1 MNPAEKLDPVS
12 KSTGAPSTWHVILA
26 LAAVYSIWGSTY
38 LAIHFAV
45 ETLPPFLMAGVRFV
59 IAGGILFAWMRT
71 RGTPAPTRTQWR
83 ATAVMGA
90 LLLLG
95 GNGVLAWAEQTVPSG
110 LAALMIG
117 TVPVW
122 MVLLDWFRGDGGR
135 PTAGVTLGLAL
146 GLAGIALLVG
156 PGIFAGDNPINTVG
170 LVALIFASLSWAAGS
185 FYARRAPLPA
195 ASLLATGMEM
205 LAGGALLLIAGVL
218 TGELGQL
225 RLDHVSTQSLVAF
238 AYLIVFGSW
247 VGFTAYTWLLRSTS
261 PAVSSTYAY
270 VNPVVAVF
278 LGWALGGEALTSRTV
293 LAAGIV
299 VAAVVIITSQRA
311 NRSLPKS
318 VDSVPGIVQAD

>member
-1 MNPAEKLDPVS
+1 MNPEEQGRPAS
-12 KSTGAPSTWHVILA
+12 KTSSPPSTWHVIAA

-59 IAGGILFAWMRT
+59 IAGGLLFVWMRM

-83 ATAVMGA
+83 ATAIMGA
-90 LLLLG
+90 LLLVG

-135 PTAGVTLGLAL
+135 PTAGVTLGLVL
-146 GLAGIALLVG
+146 GLVGIALLVG
-156 PGIFAGDNPINTVG
+156 PGIWAGDNRIDTVG
-170 LVALIFASLSWAAGS
+170 LVALVFASLSWAVGS

-205 LAGGALLLIAGVL
+205 LVGGGLLLIVGVL

-225 RLDHVSTQSLVAF
+225 RLDHVSAQSLVAF
-238 AYLIVFGSW
+238 GYLIVFGSW
-247 VGFTAYTWLLRSTS
+247 VGFTAYTWLLRATP

-293 LAAGIV
+293 LAAAII

-311 NRSLPKS
+311 NKS
-318 VDSVPGIVQAD
+318 VPKPADSVPGIVQAD

>member
-1 MNPAEKLDPVS
+1 MNPAEKSGSVS
-12 KSTGAPSTWHVILA
+12 KTTGVPSTGHVIAA

-59 IAGGILFAWMRT
+59 IAGAILFAWMRT
-71 RGTPAPTRTQWR
+71 RGSPAPTRIQWR
-83 ATAVMGA
+83 ATAIVGA
-90 LLLLG
+90 LLLMG

-146 GLAGIALLVG
+146 GLVGIALLVG
-156 PGIFAGDNPINTVG
+156 PGILAGDNPVNTVG
-170 LVALIFASLSWAAGS
+170 LVALVFASLSWAAGS
-185 FYARRAPLPA
+185 FYARRAPMPS

-205 LAGGALLLIAGVL
+205 LAGGGLLLMAGVL

-238 AYLIVFGSW
+238 GYLIVFGSW
-247 VGFTAYTWLLRSTS
+247 VGFTAYTWLLRETS
-261 PAVSSTYAY
+261 SAVSSTYAY

-293 LAAGIV
+293 LAAAII

-311 NRSLPKS
+311 RR
-318 VDSVPGIVQAD
+318 SVPPSAEPVPSIVQAE